1 MGRYD
6 LPPTRF
12 LELLIGVVVGF
23 LLVRWRRIGMP
34 AYPLAALAISR
45 AMIAG
50 MDWVIAGL
58 SVVATVVVFRWCVQS
73 VPTVCDIRGHVP
85 NEVAGIADAEWD
97 HAIK

>member
-1 MGRYD
+1 
-6 LPPTRF
+6 
-12 LELLIGVVVGF
+12 
-23 LLVRWRRIGMP
+23 
-34 AYPLAALAISR
+34 
-45 AMIAG
+45 